1 MQKQDIYDIFCSV
14 SNRNEMIK
22 LMNELLTKSEISD
35 LTLRW
40 NLLCMLSEGLSQRE
54 IASKLGVS
62 LCKITRGAKILKDD
76 KGVVK
81 KIFDQNNKQKA

>member
-54 IASKLGVS
+54 IAAKLGVS

-81 KIFDQNNKQKA
+81 KIFDQNSK

>member
-1 MQKQDIYDIFCSV
+1 
-14 SNRNEMIK
+14 MIK

-54 IASKLGVS
+54 IAAKLGVS

-81 KIFDQNNKQKA
+81 KIFDQNNKQKT

>member
-22 LMNELLTKSEISD
+22 LMNELLTKSEIND

-40 NLLCMLSEGLSQRE
+40 NLLCMLNEGLSQRE
-54 IASKLGVS
+54 IAAKLGVS

-76 KGVVK
+76 KGAVK
-81 KIFDQNNKQKA
+81 KIFNQSGN